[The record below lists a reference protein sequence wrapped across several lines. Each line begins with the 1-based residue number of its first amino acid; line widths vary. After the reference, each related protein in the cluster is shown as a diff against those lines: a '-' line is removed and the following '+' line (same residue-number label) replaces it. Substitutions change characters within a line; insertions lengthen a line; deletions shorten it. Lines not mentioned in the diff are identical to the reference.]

1 MPYQTLR
8 FIHAARTLVDCPLR
22 DIGSIRPELRGLVR
36 DATTLAFRKLI
47 TACVDHEIDFL
58 LLTGDSLKQSD
69 FSVRARVELRD
80 GFDLLNDAGIQVF
93 VVPGAHDPA
102 PVWDDFPDWPN
113 NVTVFKTETD
123 DPVAVLRDGAVIAS
137 IRAQAWRRPWF
148 SGDDGTPSADRVQRR
163 SVEADEND
171 DPDFDVAD
179 QSAATES
186 IQPARSDSHRETRR
200 VQSASELRPNHFAIA
215 IVRDGIDEVNDDPQA
230 DYLAVVGGRER
241 NTVRGNDWLQ
251 HFPGGTQGL
260 SPEETDLHGCSIV
273 DLDSDGVI
281 RCRFLMMAPVRWENL
296 DVEATDETTLEQFRQ
311 RMKRVFQTLCGLE
324 STVVSESLVEKIS
337 PDEHGSVATELG
349 NAADDGDSEK
359 RPFDPPSQEEST
371 SHSQREQATTFDC
384 QAEALFVRWTVR
396 GHGAM
401 FESLL
406 HESRQAEL
414 VEWLEAELDW
424 PTELRSLHRFRLL
437 AANAVVRTTE
447 VADSDDDE
455 QLDVPTEFNWRV
467 DQSQSVGAEAW
478 SDLGDESSVERE
490 RLTQVQSVVRNV
502 DATVVFSQA
511 RRRGWS
517 WFGRKT
523 V

>member
-8 FIHAARTLVDCPLR
+8 FIHAARALVDCPLR
-22 DIGSIRPELRGLVR
+22 DIGAIRPELRKLAR

-47 TACVDHEIDFL
+47 AAGVDHEIDFL
-58 LLTGDSLKQSD
+58 LMTGDSLKQSD

-102 PVWDDFPDWPN
+102 PVWDDFPDWPS

-137 IRAQAWRRPWF
+137 IRAQAWKRPWF
-148 SGDDGTPSADRVQRR
+148 SGDDETPSADRVQRR
-163 SVEADEND
+163 AVEADEIEE
-171 DPDFDVAD
+171 AD
-179 QSAATES
+179 LDITNANES
-186 IQPARSDSHRETRR
+186 IQPARSDSHRETKR

-215 IVRDGIDEVNDDPQA
+215 IVRDGIDSVSDDPQA

-241 NTVRGNDWLQ
+241 NTVKGNDWLL
-251 HFPGGTQGL
+251 HFPGATQGL
-260 SPEETDLHGCSIV
+260 SPDETDLHGCSIV

-281 RCRFLMMAPVRWENL
+281 RCRFLTTAPVRWENL
-296 DVEATDETTLEQFRQ
+296 EVETTDETTLEQLRQ
-311 RMKRVFQTLCGLE
+311 RMKRAFRTLCGLE
-324 STVVSESLVEKIS
+324 STSIPEPSTDEMS
-337 PDEHGSVATELG
+337 PIEHGGLVAEFG
-349 NAADDGDSEK
+349 DAADDGDSEQVV
-359 RPFDPPSQEEST
+359 FNPPSRAGIMEP
-371 SHSQREQATTFDC
+371 FDC

-396 GHGAM
+396 GHGAT
-401 FESLL
+401 FESLI

-414 VEWLEAELDW
+414 IDWLEAVVNWPAELQ
-424 PTELRSLHRFRLL
+424 SLHGFRLL
-437 AANAVVRTTE
+437 AANPVAASTD
-447 VADSDDDE
+447 VADSSDDD

-467 DQSQSVGAEAW
+467 DQGQSVGADAW
-478 SDLGDESSVERE
+478 SDLGEESSVERD
-490 RLTQVQSVVRNV
+490 RLNRVQSVVRNA